1 MLEGVIIMLSSKKKV
16 VSLVAG
22 GLLLASAASAEVKFS
37 GGAELDL
44 FYRTNLTP
52 VLTSGAIKTADATTK
67 ARGGFG
73 QEAAIVLNVD
83 GTHEGNDVFKSFDW
97 RIAGKAATDY
107 RYDPL
112 GVREAWIGTT
122 TDFGKFRGGNQFSN
136 LYLVLDGVY
145 SPYGSGN
152 MMGDTGAHEV
162 QYSRALTYISPVFS
176 GFQFSAQYDMG
187 ASKNREYLDA
197 NGNTQNN
204 ILTSY
209 AYETVLTYD
218 SDYFRIDAGYNRGVN
233 SGAIDPEADV
243 FGGNKGNMSW
253 GYGTNDNLSEQ
264 YFLGTVFKAAGAS
277 FKLGYS
283 HSHFKGW
290 DKTDAPIDGGIDM
303 LSNRQSDIRVNKLLA
318 SVGYTYEKHTMGI
331 GYVKAFD
338 SRFFDGEEVLKDNKD
353 GSNSYYGQYTYAL
366 NDAVSVFGQARM
378 TSYNTRGGAL
388 WATDGTGAS
397 NVKNS
402 TRILVGTYI
411 AF

>member
-1 MLEGVIIMLSSKKKV
+1 MLSSKKKV
-16 VSLVAG
+16 MSLVAG
-22 GLLLASAASAEVKFS
+22 SLLLATASQAEVKFS

-52 VLTSGAIKTADATTK
+52 VLDASGDPLTK

-73 QEAAIVLNVD
+73 QEIAIVLNAD
-83 GTHEGNDVFKSFDW
+83 GSHEGNDIFKSFDW
-97 RIAGKAATDY
+97 RLAGKVATDY

-112 GVREAWIGTT
+112 GVREAWAGTT
-122 TDFGKFRGGNQFSN
+122 TDFGKFRAGNQFSN

-152 MMGDTGAHEV
+152 LMGDTGAHEV
-162 QYSRALTYISPVFS
+162 QYSRALTYISPVFE

-187 ASKNREYLDA
+187 ANKNREYIDA
-197 NGNTQNN
+197 NGNTQRN

-218 SDYFRIDAGYNRGVN
+218 SDYFRVDAAYNRGIN
-233 SGAIDPEADV
+233 SGAINPEADV
-243 FGGNKGNMSW
+243 FGGSKSDMSW

-264 YFLGTVFKAAGAS
+264 YFLGTVFKLDGV
-277 FKLGYS
+277 KLNLGYS

-290 DKTDAPIDGGIDM
+290 MTTDVPVNGGIDIV
-303 LSNRQSDIRVNKLLA
+303 SGRQEDIRVNKLLA
-318 SVGYTYEKHTMGI
+318 SFGYTYEKHTVGL
-331 GYVKAFD
+331 GYVKMFD
-338 SRFFDGEEVLKDNKD
+338 SRFFNGVEVLDDNKD

-378 TSYNTRGGAL
+378 TSFNTRGGAL

-397 NVKNS
+397 NAKSS
-402 TRILVGTYI
+402 TRILVGTYVS
-411 AF
+411 F